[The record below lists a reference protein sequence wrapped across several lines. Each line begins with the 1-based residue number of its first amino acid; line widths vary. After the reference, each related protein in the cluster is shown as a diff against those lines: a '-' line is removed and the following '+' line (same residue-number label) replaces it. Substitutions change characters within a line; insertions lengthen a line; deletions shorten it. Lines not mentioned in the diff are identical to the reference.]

1 MEMGYQAHFVFPAS
15 WPKWYPG
22 FSKILCYHHPLPSSE
37 VHLSSLSLHSELKIN
52 FEKYNLTVSLI
63 LYLRCDAQWN
73 CYTRGK
79 IWYSNIHVNVER
91 ETFCGI
97 PHQLTTARRY
107 DHVIAY
113 LRYIFSFESI
123 CIPLTK
129 RGLHTF
135 IYWYKHVHTCTYI
148 CKQQQQLKEKNLSI
162 WESWG
167 CTRVYEDSCE
177 YWM

>member
-1 MEMGYQAHFVFPAS
+1 MISWLKSYIGSMCAMEMGYQAHFVFPAS

-113 LRYIFSFESI
+113 LRYIFQLWI
-123 CIPLTK
+123 HMHTTNKKRLTY
-129 RGLHTF
+129 
-135 IYWYKHVHTCTYI
+135 IYILVQTCTYMHI
-148 CKQQQQLKEKNLSI
+148 
-162 WESWG
+162 
-167 CTRVYEDSCE
+167 Y
-177 YWM
+177 M